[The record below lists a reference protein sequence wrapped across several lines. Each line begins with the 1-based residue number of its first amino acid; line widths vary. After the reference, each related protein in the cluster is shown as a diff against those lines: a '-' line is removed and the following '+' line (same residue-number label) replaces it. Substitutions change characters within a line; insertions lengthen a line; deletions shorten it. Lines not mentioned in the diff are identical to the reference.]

1 MKRIVAPFA
10 GHVIGEGI
18 SANTLERIGVGVK
31 AGSIGE
37 DSVADGQIAD
47 FKFRMVTSQQSLED
61 ELKIGVGIDARY
73 GLFSGGARFDFAQ
86 SNSVNTKS
94 TFILA
99 SCTVK
104 NSLRFGS
111 DFTPTDVARP
121 LIAAGDRD
129 GFETAFGTRFVQA
142 LRTGGELY
150 VLVRVTSSSMEHQSR
165 IAASLHAELNGLVAG
180 GAFKG
185 SFEKAKQDSS
195 SHTEVDIT
203 AHQVGGQG
211 AQIRFVGADAHE
223 LKAQMNVFAAAVHEN
238 AVAYEAELL
247 TYDAL
252 ALPFPPRDEL
262 DDKRRILEDCLRRKQ
277 RYWSI
282 LSDLRLAQEPAAAEY
297 FSDLPPPE
305 VLMELTIRF
314 QTVLNDLM
322 AHARAVANGSIP
334 PSLFVTAQEP
344 PPPVLKRRSSTSFGL
359 WWSRRNDPELL
370 RDESLIV
377 HRVGDEA
384 GKNLT
389 VSLLDAA
396 PEVVERASRFID
408 QLNLGS
414 SDLESMEKLPKILDA
429 PLRSLLAGHSRVE
442 TLKGLE
448 TYPSLE
454 NLGFNGCRVRDLAAI
469 TALSGLKSL
478 NVADNRL
485 TDLSPITG
493 LTMLEALHLGG
504 NQIASLEPLRGLKRI
519 NVLSLAGG
527 EPEQFSDGVS
537 VSPFKFLDN
546 PINDARPIQDL
557 PLLDNLLTRADRLA
571 VELLGYSDFAVRM
584 RGEAHRAEF
593 SNRFNLTPDGG
604 DVALMLILSTFA
616 RITEATRRLVLMS
629 AFIPS
634 LKEVAFTF
642 ADPEDL
648 TATLPAAESKAR
660 LEAEPGLGFLV
671 WILMGLEP
679 TLIIEARAIAA

>member
-1 MKRIVAPFA
+1 
-10 GHVIGEGI
+10 VIGEGI

-31 AGSIGE
+31 AGSVGE
-37 DSVADGQIAD
+37 DLVADGQIAD

-104 NSLRFGS
+104 NALRFGS
-111 DFTPTDVARP
+111 DFRPTDIAAP
-121 LIAAGDRD
+121 LIAAGDQD

-150 VLVRVTSSSMEHQSR
+150 VLVRVTSSTMEHQSR
-165 IAASLHAELNGLVAG
+165 IGASLHAELNGLVAA
-180 GAFKG
+180 GAFQAA
-185 SFEKAKQDSS
+185 FDTARQDSS
-195 SHTEVDIT
+195 SHTEVDIA

-211 AQIRFVGADAHE
+211 AQIQFVGADADKI
-223 LKAQMNVFAAAVHEN
+223 KAQMNVFAAAVHEN

-252 ALPFPPRDEL
+252 ALPFPSRDEL

-282 LSDLRLAQEPAAAEY
+282 LSDLRLAQEPAATEY

-334 PSLFVTAQEP
+334 PSLFVTTEEP

-359 WWSRRNDPELL
+359 WWSRRNDPALL
-370 RDESLIV
+370 RDERLIV

-408 QLNLGS
+408 RLDLGS

-429 PLRSLLAGHSRVE
+429 PLRRLSAGFSRVE

-448 TYPSLE
+448 AYPSLE
-454 NLGFNGCRVRDLAAI
+454 HLGFNGCRLRDLAAI
-469 TALSGLKSL
+469 TGLGGLQSL

-493 LTMLEALHLGG
+493 LTMLDSLHLGG
-504 NQIASLEPLRGLKRI
+504 NQISSLEPLRGLKRI
-519 NVLSLAGG
+519 NALSLAGG
-527 EPEQFSDGVS
+527 RPEQFVDDVS
-537 VSPFKFLDN
+537 VRPFKFLDN
-546 PINDARPIQDL
+546 PINDARPVQDL
-557 PLLDNLLTRADRLA
+557 PLLDNLLTRADRLTI
-571 VELLGYSDFAVRM
+571 ELLGLNDLAVRT
-584 RGEAHRAEF
+584 RGEARRAEL
-593 SNRFNLTPDGG
+593 SNRFDLAPEGGGAALT
-604 DVALMLILSTFA
+604 LILSTFA
-616 RITEATRRLVLMS
+616 GITEATRRLVLIS

-634 LKEVAFTF
+634 LTEVAFTF

-648 TATLPAAESKAR
+648 SATLPAAESKAR
-660 LEAEPGLGFLV
+660 LEAELGLGFLV
-671 WILMGLEP
+671 AILMGLEP
-679 TLIIEARAIAA
+679 TLIIEARAGAA